1 MPKKKSSS
9 RSALKTE
16 GEPPA
21 DPTDASEPTLP
32 PPPST
37 DLALGGRDVVLTGKL
52 ERRCAVAQ
60 IKAERRALT
69 TLGREYNESVRQ
81 LRVHHDKAEKA
92 LEVLKRPRPPR
103 IRLPPHKELAE
114 ICKWERRGDKA
125 AAKASAAHVAMLE
138 QQHRVACAIIV
149 SRDCQIARLRRL
161 LRKFKVPV
169 SAADE

>member
-1 MPKKKSSS
+1 M
-9 RSALKTE
+9 
-16 GEPPA
+16 
-21 DPTDASEPTLP
+21 
-32 PPPST
+32 
-37 DLALGGRDVVLTGKL
+37 
-52 ERRCAVAQ
+52 
-60 IKAERRALT
+60 
-69 TLGREYNESVRQ
+69 
-81 LRVHHDKAEKA
+81 
-92 LEVLKRPRPPR
+92 
-103 IRLPPHKELAE
+103 AE